1 MMAFLKLA
9 FLKLIDRVI
18 LLYIWVLI
26 IHIVLS
32 WLIYFGVVNSNN
44 PLIRTLQDFAH
55 RITEPALAWLRRQQ
69 TRLIPKLNFDL
80 SPIVLI
86 LLLQFA
92 LNLMW
97 ELTYGTA

>member
-1 MMAFLKLA
+1 
-9 FLKLIDRVI
+9 
-18 LLYIWVLI
+18 
-26 IHIVLS
+26 
-32 WLIYFGVVNSNN
+32 
-44 PLIRTLQDFAH
+44 
-55 RITEPALAWLRRQQ
+55 LAWLRRQQ

>member
-1 MMAFLKLA
+1 MMAFLKL
-9 FLKLIDRVI
+9 IDSVVS
-18 LLYIWVLI
+18 LYIWILI
-26 IHIVLS
+26 IHIILS
-32 WLIYFGVVNSNN
+32 WLIYFGVINSGN
-44 PLIRTLQDFAH
+44 PLIRALQDFAH

-80 SPIVLI
+80 SPIILI

>member
-1 MMAFLKLA
+1 MMAL
-9 FLKLIDRVI
+9 LKLIDSVVS
-18 LLYIWVLI
+18 LYIWSLI
-26 IHIVLS
+26 AHIILS
-32 WLIYFGVVNSNN
+32 WLIYFGVVNSGN
-44 PLIRTLQDFAH
+44 PLIRALQDFAH

-86 LLLQFA
+86 LLLKFA
-92 LNLMW
+92 MDLMW